1 MWKFLANPLQ
11 EMVKAN
17 LIQHKILNT
26 SYYIDFFAVNL
37 KVIIIHISNELTK
50 ETVIILNNLV
60 KCFNEIYGETRLF
73 LANQDT
79 PRFWQLGNKSKVRIN
94 CESN

>member
-26 SYYIDFFAVNL
+26 SYYIDFFAVNI
-37 KVIIIHISNELTK
+37 KVIIMGMGCKYIVLDGNTHL
-50 ETVIILNNLV
+50 L
-60 KCFNEIYGETRLF
+60 RLIWGF
-73 LANQDT
+73 
-79 PRFWQLGNKSKVRIN
+79 VY
-94 CESN
+94 

>member
-26 SYYIDFFAVNL
+26 SYYIDFFAVNI
-37 KVIIIHISNELTK
+37 KVIILRAHTRALGRRWCDKADKNLEKNSDAPMISP
-50 ETVIILNNLV
+50 IIR
-60 KCFNEIYGETRLF
+60 E
-73 LANQDT
+73 
-79 PRFWQLGNKSKVRIN
+79 
-94 CESN
+94 